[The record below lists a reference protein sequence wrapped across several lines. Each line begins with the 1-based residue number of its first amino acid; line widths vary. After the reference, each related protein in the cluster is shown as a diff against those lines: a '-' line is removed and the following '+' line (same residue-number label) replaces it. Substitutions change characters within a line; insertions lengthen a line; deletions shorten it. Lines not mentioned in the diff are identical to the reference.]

1 MRIVDLE
8 VEDRSTRRI
17 CDIDKV
23 IRSSQE
29 AAYVFLWI
37 EFVLQINL
45 LIIVELEIEV
55 LLDESSGGS
64 VVASLDGIV
73 GVDGRE
79 RKVLVGYVAA
89 LQSWALECK
98 SVCAVLATGR

>member
-1 MRIVDLE
+1 M
-8 VEDRSTRRI
+8 
-17 CDIDKV
+17 
-23 IRSSQE
+23 
-29 AAYVFLWI
+29 
-37 EFVLQINL
+37 LQINL
-45 LIIVELEIEV
+45 LIIVDLEIEV

-79 RKVLVGYVAA
+79 RKVLVGHVAA

>member
-1 MRIVDLE
+1 
-8 VEDRSTRRI
+8 
-17 CDIDKV
+17 
-23 IRSSQE
+23 
-29 AAYVFLWI
+29 
-37 EFVLQINL
+37 VLQINL
-45 LIIVELEIEV
+45 LIIVDLEIEV

-73 GVDGRE
+73 GVDVRE